1 MYVTG
6 YKHLKLVSGVFL
18 FPTNTKS
25 KTGGTLCIHSSLQ
38 CAKQFEVSYYGS
50 DVGRAN
56 KCNHSE
62 GNNVVV
68 SQELKQRFKTVL
80 PMCKPCLYNKKEPF
94 TERPYGKVQK
104 WFFCFVNIN
113 I

>member
-18 FPTNTKS
+18 FPTDIKS

-50 DVGRAN
+50 DVDRAN

-62 GNNVVV
+62 GNNIVV

-80 PMCKPCLYNKKEPF
+80 PMCKLCLYKRSLLQRDHMGRCKSD
-94 TERPYGKVQK
+94 
-104 WFFCFVNIN
+104 FFVL
-113 I
+113 